1 MPHCPLHA
9 QQNCVSKTSL
19 LSSFVTFFSRRE
31 TWWISLRCS
40 TWSLH
45 LWFRKP
51 LTEAKDSLCGVGG
64 NVDLCGPGN
73 PHKRW
78 LALTPSFPPHPSFLL
93 SHVASFLSCPHFFF
107 FISFSLS
114 LRHTLLCSSLSK
126 QHVCRE
132 FRRMHLVTQMSH
144 TSSGLHASPSG
155 WMNERAERLAGGGA
169 QWLKRDLCQLLSGI
183 KKVSACWSHGLRRAY
198 QRQLKMWLFLGGCV
212 TALTRLS
219 HRFQLFGNLR
229 PASDPTS

>member
-1 MPHCPLHA
+1 M
-9 QQNCVSKTSL
+9 SL
-19 LSSFVTFFSRRE
+19 LLSFVIFFLCE

-51 LTEAKDSLCGVGG
+51 LTEARDSLCGVGG

-73 PHKRW
+73 PHNWW
-78 LALTPSFPPHPSFLL
+78 LALAPSFPPHPSFFL
-93 SHVASFLSCPHFFF
+93 SHVVHLLIVSFSFLTSFFF
-107 FISFSLS
+107 YLS

-169 QWLKRDLCQLLSGI
+169 QWLRGRGLCQLLNGI
-183 KKVSACWSHGLRRAY
+183 KKVSVCWSQDRRRAH
-198 QRQLKMWLFLGGCV
+198 QRKLKMWLSLGGCV
-212 TALTRLS
+212 TW
-219 HRFQLFGNLR
+219 QLWPGWVTAFKK
-229 PASDPTS
+229 

>member
-1 MPHCPLHA
+1 MWTREPTQTMTRSYPIIP
-9 QQNCVSKTSL
+9 TPSL
-19 LSSFVTFFSRRE
+19 F
-31 TWWISLRCS
+31 
-40 TWSLH
+40 
-45 LWFRKP
+45 
-51 LTEAKDSLCGVGG
+51 
-64 NVDLCGPGN
+64 
-73 PHKRW
+73 
-78 LALTPSFPPHPSFLL
+78 LALTRSLFPVVSSLLFLYL
-93 SHVASFLSCPHFFF
+93 FL
-107 FISFSLS
+107 SLS